1 MISKLDDAQLE
12 TQYLIGRAYFQVY
25 LSTSHSQ
32 YPYQAYNAYQQA
44 VYLDH
49 RCDALWMSVGVLY
62 YWTSHWR
69 DCLNAFVRSI
79 RLNPNVP
86 LVWRNLGVLVNS
98 MVYES
103 IETKKLI
110 LLFSMIDAVS
120 I

>member
-12 TQYLIGRAYFQVY
+12 TQYLIGRAYVKVY
-25 LSTSHSQ
+25 QITGLSQ
-32 YPYQAYNAYQQA
+32 YSDRASSAYQQA
-44 VYLDH
+44 AYLDR

-62 YWTSHWR
+62 YLVGQWN
-69 DCLNAFVRSI
+69 DCHDAFSKSI
-79 RLNPNVP
+79 RCNSNVP

-103 IETKKLI
+103 IGSKKLI